1 MQNMALVAQICAG
14 IEPNYVLAR
23 RGEEARRRGV
33 ARRGEAW
40 RGVARRGEAA
50 AAAARRGGSRG
61 GATAARAAAPRRLAR
76 RRRDLPWLLKP
87 PGGDEGV

>member
-23 RGEEARRRGV
+23 RGEEARRRG
-33 ARRGEAW
+33 GEAW
-40 RGVARRGEAA
+40 RGEARRGE

-61 GATAARAAAPRRLAR
+61 GATAARAAAPRRSFCVF
-76 RRRDLPWLLKP
+76 K
-87 PGGDEGV
+87 VCF